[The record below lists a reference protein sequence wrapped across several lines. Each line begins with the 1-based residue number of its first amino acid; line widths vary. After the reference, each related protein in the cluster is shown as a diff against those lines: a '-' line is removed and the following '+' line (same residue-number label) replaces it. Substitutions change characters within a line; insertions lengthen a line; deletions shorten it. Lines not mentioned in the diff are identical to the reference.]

1 MKSNDVIAKLY
12 NKKANEKLEKKI
24 KLLGKNNKLEVNN
37 FIKLRLLSSVI
48 VFLLVL
54 YLFDFGYVLA
64 PIITFLY
71 YYVLGKILI
80 DNKVNARSKKL
91 ELEAQHFFEVLTLSL
106 ETGRNLE
113 EAIRVTTYSIDSDLS
128 EEFKE
133 ALRELNYGKTLVE
146 ALTSMQ
152 NRIPSQTINNIIL
165 ILTEANIFGSSIIDT
180 MYNQVDYLREKRRLE
195 IKGEISKI
203 PIKISVIS
211 VLFFVPLMLLIIL
224 GPAILTYLGM

>member
-1 MKSNDVIAKLY
+1 MKNDDIVAKLY
-12 NKKANEKLEKKI
+12 NKNSLDRLEKKV
-24 KLLGKNNKLEVNN
+24 KLLGKNNKLDVDK
-37 FIKLRLLSSVI
+37 FIKLRLLSSII
-48 VFLLVL
+48 VFILVL
-54 YLFDFGYVLA
+54 YLFKLGYILA

-71 YYVLGKILI
+71 YYVLGKVLI
-80 DNKVNARSKKL
+80 DNKINVRSKKL

-113 EAIRVTTYSIDSDLS
+113 EAIKVTTYSIDSDLS

-133 ALRELNYGKTLVE
+133 VLRELNYGKTLVE
-146 ALTSMQ
+146 ALANMQ